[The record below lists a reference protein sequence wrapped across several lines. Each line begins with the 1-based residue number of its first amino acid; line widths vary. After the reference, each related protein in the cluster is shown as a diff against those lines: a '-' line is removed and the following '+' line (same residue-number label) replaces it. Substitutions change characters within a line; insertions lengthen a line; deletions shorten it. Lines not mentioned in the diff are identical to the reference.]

1 MIELRWLI
9 QAGWD
14 GPEQVLQYRQK
25 RDIIDYGSKDS
36 NGVFLKTNEMTDWV
50 TVPTVDEVWNADI

>member
-25 RDIIDYGSKDS
+25 RDIIDYGSKDP
-36 NGVFLKTNEMTDWV
+36 NGDFLKTTKMTDWV
-50 TVPTVDEVWNADI
+50 TVPTEDEVWNADI

>member
-14 GPEQVLQYRQK
+14 GPEKVLQYRQK
-25 RDIIDYGSKDS
+25 LDTIDYSSKDS

>member
-1 MIELRWLI
+1 MIEMRWLI
-9 QAGWD
+9 QATWD

-25 RDIIDYGSKDS
+25 ADIIDYSRKDR

>member
-25 RDIIDYGSKDS
+25 HDIIDYGRKDP
-36 NGVFLKTNEMTDWV
+36 NGSFVKTTEMTEWI
-50 TVPTVDEVWNADI
+50 TVPIVDEAWNADI

>member
-1 MIELRWLI
+1 MIEMRWLI
-9 QAGWD
+9 QATWD

-25 RDIIDYGSKDS
+25 HDIIDYSRKDS
-36 NGVFLKTNEMTDWV
+36 NGVFLKTTEMTDWV

>member
-14 GPEQVLQYRQK
+14 GPEQILQYRQNS
-25 RDIIDYGSKDS
+25 DIIDYSRKFITGF
-36 NGVFLKTNEMTDWV
+36 FLKTSEMTDWV

>member
-1 MIELRWLI
+1 
-9 QAGWD
+9 
-14 GPEQVLQYRQK
+14 LQYRQK
-25 RDIIDYGSKDS
+25 RDIIDYSSKDS